1 MEKINTESSFRDTI
15 SIVDEKGGRKWVYPK
30 KPKGKFYNAR
40 TIVSILLLAFLFGV
54 PFIKVDGHP
63 FLLFDVVNRQ
73 FIIFGTLFTP
83 SDFYLFGLI
92 MISVF
97 VFLFLITTLFG
108 RVFCG
113 WICPQTIFLEMV
125 FRRIEY
131 FIEGDYIKQKTLNK
145 SSWTAEKIFKKFS
158 KYTIFFILSFV
169 IANTFLAYIIGTD
182 KLFLIMSEPV
192 SSHLSGFISI
202 MVFTGLFYFVFAWFR
217 EQACILV
224 CPYGRLQSV
233 MLNKSSIVIAYDFIR
248 GEPRGKLGAKVDGK
262 FNNDVNGD
270 CIDCKKCVH
279 VCPTGIDIRNGTQ
292 LECVNCTACIDA
304 CDSIMDKIEKPRGL
318 IKFASLEGIENRSK
332 FRFTLR
338 EAGYLT
344 VLVILIAVI
353 TSIFVTRENLDVSIL
368 RTQGMLYQKLPDN
381 RVSNIYN
388 IKLAN
393 RTFNNIPINFKLK
406 DLEGEIN
413 VIGGEVDLK
422 PAGIYE
428 GSFLII
434 LPRESIKSVNSN
446 IRIDVYSGN
455 EFISETETSFLGPVN

>member
-1 MEKINTESSFRDTI
+1 MEKIQTENSFRDTI

-40 TIVSILLLAFLFGV
+40 TIVSIILLAFLFGV

-63 FLLFDVVNRQ
+63 FLLFDIVNRQ
-73 FIIFGTLFTP
+73 FIIFGSLFTP

-97 VFLFLITTLFG
+97 VFLFLITALFG

-113 WICPQTIFLEMV
+113 WVCPQTIFLEMV

-131 FIEGDYIKQKTLNK
+131 FIEGDYIKQKTLNNSK
-145 SSWTAEKIFKKFS
+145 WTSEKIFKKLS
-158 KYTIFFILSFV
+158 KYTIFFILSFI
-169 IANTFLAYIIGTD
+169 IANTFLAYIVGVD
-182 KLFLIMSEPV
+182 NLFHIMSEPV
-192 SSHLSGFISI
+192 GAHLSGFISI

-248 GEPRGKLGAKVDGK
+248 GEPRGKLGAKIDGK
-262 FNNDVNGD
+262 FSNEKNGD

-318 IKFASLEGIENRSK
+318 IKFASLEGIENRTK

-338 EAGYLT
+338 EAGYLS
-344 VLVILIAVI
+344 VLIILITVI
-353 TSIFVTRENLDVSIL
+353 TSIFATRENLDVSIL

-393 RTFNNIPINFKLK
+393 RTFNEIPITFKLK
-406 DLEGEIN
+406 DLNGEIN
-413 VIGGEVDLK
+413 VIGGEVNLK
-422 PAGIYE
+422 SAGLYE
-428 GSFLII
+428 GSFLIV
-434 LPRESIKSVNSN
+434 LPRESIKSVNST

-455 EFISETETSFLGPVN
+455 EFITETETSFLGPVN

>member
-1 MEKINTESSFRDTI
+1 MEKIQTDNSFRDTI

-40 TIVSILLLAFLFGV
+40 TIVSVILLAFLFGV

-63 FLLFDVVNRQ
+63 FLLFDIVNRQ
-73 FIIFGTLFTP
+73 FIIFGSLFTP

-97 VFLFLITTLFG
+97 VLLFLITTLFG

-131 FIEGDYIKQKTLNK
+131 FIEGDYIKQKTLNN
-145 SSWTAEKIFKKFS
+145 SSWTTEKIFKKFS

-169 IANTFLAYIIGTD
+169 IANTFLAYIIGID
-182 KLFLIMSEPV
+182 KLFLIMSEPIG
-192 SSHLSGFISI
+192 SHLSGFISI

-248 GEPRGKLGAKVDGK
+248 GEPRGKLGAKIDGK
-262 FNNDVNGD
+262 FINENNGD

-318 IKFASLEGIENRSK
+318 IKFASLEGIENRTK

-338 EAGYLT
+338 EAGYLSI
-344 VLVILIAVI
+344 LVILITVI
-353 TSIFVTRENLDVSIL
+353 TSIFATRENLDVSIL

-393 RTFNNIPINFKLK
+393 RTFNDIPITFKLK

-413 VIGGEVDLK
+413 VIGGEVNLK
-422 PAGIYE
+422 SAGLYE
-428 GSFLII
+428 GSFLIV
-434 LPRESIKSVNSN
+434 LPRESIKSVNST

-455 EFISETETSFLGPVN
+455 EFITETETSFLGPVN